1 MPPVIANVFFSN
13 PALWVGVLALG
24 VPIGI
29 HLLTRRTPRKLVFPT
44 LVFLRSA
51 MARQSN
57 FYRLRHPLL
66 LLARST
72 LLLLLLLAF
81 LKPVLMRGLGG
92 SARDEQVRRTQ
103 IICLDASAS
112 MGYASAG
119 VTPFT
124 QAQAAALKILAN
136 HRPGDQVNLIQIGAQ
151 PRCCLTAP
159 SDSLFFVRKD
169 IQAAVQTQEH
179 ANINAAL
186 AEAVR
191 QLEGVSGSRKQIFFI
206 SDLQRSNWSA
216 VDFGVV
222 SPDIE
227 LFFVPAAAQAPANC
241 AVTDV
246 TVRPIR
252 PTAAE
257 AVDIV
262 CKVANYSDRAQR
274 VPLQLRFHQGE
285 VFDRDV
291 HLEAHASTSTSFQV
305 RFSSSGQYEGE
316 LVIPADGLPIDD
328 RRCFTLTAA
337 RQVNILL
344 VSDANGDRHEVGSR
358 FLEKAVNPFV
368 QMRDATA
375 VASLCRSG
383 QLNALNVSQAQ
394 VVILSEV
401 NELSRATAEVL
412 LSYLRDG
419 GSVVYFHV
427 GGADSHNLKVLAEA
441 AGDDF
446 VCPFKITGQ
455 VALRQKD
462 QHAVWSEA
470 NFDHRIL
477 RKFKESGELADL
489 RFYRFFSTER
499 RQQKGQILLRY
510 DDRNI
515 AMSQATIGAGRLL
528 LCNFSCSLQHSDI
541 AKHTIFVPLIHEII
555 KCLRPGT
562 GARNAFVVGDQ
573 CYMTVASITQE
584 SQLAFKDPDNRPLEG
599 SVDIGQRG
607 GAVFFP
613 RTNRCGFYRV
623 YTNDEVAGAIAVNVN
638 PVESNLEALAVPQL
652 EGLAKTA
659 HQASFTVSGERSGIE
674 RALAGKSLWP
684 YFLVAAIGLFFV
696 EQALVMICRH

>member
-1 MPPVIANVFFSN
+1 MPFVIASVFFSN
-13 PALWVGVLALG
+13 PALWVGVFALG
-24 VPIGI
+24 IPIGI

-44 LVFLRSA
+44 LIFLRSA

-66 LLARST
+66 LLARSL

-81 LKPVLMRGLGG
+81 LKPMLMQGRAG
-92 SARDEQVRRTQ
+92 SAKDEQVRRTQ
-103 IICLDASAS
+103 VICLDASAS
-112 MGYASAG
+112 MGYAAAG
-119 VTPFT
+119 VTPFA
-124 QAQAAALKILAN
+124 QAQAKALKILAN
-136 HRPGDQVNLIQIGAQ
+136 HRPGDQVNLIRIGAQ
-151 PRCCLTAP
+151 AQSCLSAP
-159 SDSLFFVRKD
+159 SDSLFFLRKD
-169 IQAAVQTQEH
+169 IQSAVPTQEH

-191 QLEGVSGSRKQIFFI
+191 QLDGISDGRKQIFFI
-206 SDLQRSNWSA
+206 SDFQRSNWSA
-216 VDFGVV
+216 VDFGTV

-227 LFFVPAAAQAPANC
+227 LFFVPAAAQTPANC

-262 CKVANYSDRAQR
+262 CKVANYGDRAQR
-274 VPLQLRFHQGE
+274 VPLQLRFLQGE

-291 HLEAHASTSTSFQV
+291 LLEPHATLSTSFQV
-305 RFSSSGQYEGE
+305 RFSQSGQYEGE
-316 LVIPADGLPIDD
+316 LVIPADGLSIDD

-344 VSDANGDRHEVGSR
+344 VSDASGERHEMGSR
-358 FLEKAVNPFV
+358 FLERAVNPFV
-368 QMRDATA
+368 QARDATA

-383 QLNALNVSQAQ
+383 QLNSSNVSQAQ

-401 NELSRATAEVL
+401 NELSRTTAEL
-412 LSYLRDG
+412 LLTYLRDG

-427 GGADSHNLKVLAEA
+427 GGADSHNLKLLADT

-455 VALRQKD
+455 VALRQD
-462 QHAVWSEA
+462 EQHAVWSEA

-499 RQQKGQILLRY
+499 KEQKGQVLLRY

-515 AMSQATIGAGRLL
+515 AMSQATVGAGRLL
-528 LCNFSCSLQHSDI
+528 LCNFSCSLQYSDI

-555 KCLRPGT
+555 KCLRPGS
-562 GARNAFVVGDQ
+562 GARNAFTVGDQ
-573 CYMTVASITQE
+573 CYMTVASISQD
-584 SQLAFKDPDNRPLEG
+584 SQLEFKDPDNRPLEG
-599 SVDIGQRG
+599 SVDIGQSG

-613 RTNRCGFYRV
+613 RTDRCGFYRV
-623 YTNDEVAGAIAVNVN
+623 YADDEVAGAMAVNVN
-638 PVESNLEALAVPQL
+638 PVESNLEALELSQL

-659 HQASFTVSGERSGIE
+659 HEASFSVSAGRSGIE
-674 RALAGKSLWP
+674 RALAGKPLWP
-684 YFLVAAIGLFFV
+684 YFLIAAVSLLFV
-696 EQALVMICRH
+696 ELALVVICKH